1 MMADP
6 VFDTT
11 ASTAEIGAHYL
22 GGSPEA
28 ETELL
33 ARAGAG
39 ELEAQRF
46 FLTAAT
52 AAFLAEDEGQESY
65 LAAAEVFGRL
75 AAARGAGEDRRR
87 LASLLSLQASHSR
100 TMMRTEF
107 AIGCE
112 TECLLI
118 LNRLADEGDEDA
130 AKAVGAFAEEFSEE
144 AVKAAALS
152 AKQDRATVVCVAPPP
167 PAVEPWTLD
176 WTNPLKPFS
185 PPTTRWGRLR
195 LWLENRAWD
204 TRFYF
209 EGLWYAL
216 CLLGRSVVGR

>member
-1 MMADP
+1 MADP

-52 AAFLAEDEGQESY
+52 AAFLAQDEGQEAY

-75 AAARGAGEDRRR
+75 AAARGGGEDRRR

-100 TMMRTEF
+100 TMMRPEF

-118 LNRLADEGDEDA
+118 LNKLADEGDEEA
-130 AKAVGAFAEEFSEE
+130 AKAVGTFAEEFSEE

-152 AKQDRATVVCVAPPP
+152 AKHDRASVVSIAPPP
-167 PAVEPWTLD
+167 SEPDFAALLASLP
-176 WTNPLKPFS
+176 PL
-185 PPTTRWGRLR
+185 TRWDLVRF
-195 LWLENRAWD
+195 WLEDRAWD
-204 TRFYF
+204 VRFYF
-209 EGLWYAL
+209 ENLWFVL
-216 CLLGRSVVGR
+216 CLLGRSVIGR